1 MNVRSVHVRWLRTA
15 LGRASQILAAMSA
28 GAAGIAVPFIISAF
42 VFDPEEHRSAR
53 DRMAEVW
60 AIWWGSPAVTGSNT
74 WSPGTRF
81 EERTVDGLHLITG
94 ITELPG
100 FRKRWCYVRQ
110 SGGRGTADSLV
121 ELASASAADDGPL
134 VTRWIEPSAEQSRPF
149 GKTPSELAA
158 AARSGCLMS

>member
-1 MNVRSVHVRWLRTA
+1 MNVRSFHVRWLR
-15 LGRASQILAAMSA
+15 AAVARTVKVIEGVSI
-28 GAAGIAVPFIISAF
+28 GVLSIGVPFVISALLF
-42 VFDPEEHRSAR
+42 HPEEHRSAR
-53 DRMAEVW
+53 ERIAEVW
-60 AIWWGSPAVTGSNT
+60 TIWWGSPSAPGSNA

-81 EERTVDGLHLITG
+81 EERTVDGVHLITG

-110 SGGRGTADSLV
+110 SGGRGTDDSLV

-134 VTRWIEPSAEQSRPF
+134 VTRWIEPSADQSRPF